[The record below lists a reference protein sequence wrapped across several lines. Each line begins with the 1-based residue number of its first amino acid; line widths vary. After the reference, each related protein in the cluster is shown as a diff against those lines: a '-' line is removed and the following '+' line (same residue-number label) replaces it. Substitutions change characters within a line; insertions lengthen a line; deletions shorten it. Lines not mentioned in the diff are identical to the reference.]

1 MSFFSTGAK
10 AEYSSDEEESSDVER
25 NRSKRLE
32 KAKEALRDSDEE
44 SEKSKQSRNVLL
56 LDSYV

>member
-10 AEYSSDEEESSDVER
+10 AEYSSDKEESSDVER